1 MEVPSKDATSTIVE
15 NQPARRA
22 HSVAHRL
29 GCVVVRGYSRHMRA
43 ETWHKINL
51 RRYALFA
58 AIVPTGNC
66 QMNNS
71 GGILAFHP
79 VRTTAS
85 VPPGGE
91 EAGKGG
97 HARGVGKFERNGV
110 AVSFGATSPR
120 ADVPDEGTAVEASS
134 TPASAGEGLQGAHTY
149 RVSMQGHPES
159 LPYPEDES
167 CVAAVLSRGDL
178 LAGPAY

>member
-85 VPPGGE
+85 VPPGGGTE
-91 EAGKGG
+91 GNAL
-97 HARGVGKFERNGV
+97 ARGD
-110 AVSFGATSPR
+110 FGGLSPR
-120 ADVPDEGTAVEASS
+120 ETSVI
-134 TPASAGEGLQGAHTY
+134 SAL
-149 RVSMQGHPES
+149 VV
-159 LPYPEDES
+159 LP
-167 CVAAVLSRGDL
+167 VAAN
-178 LAGPAY
+178 A